1 MADDGTEDVARG
13 PFEPGF
19 AELPA
24 ELPIFPLPGAL
35 LLPGGK
41 LPLNI
46 FEKRYLAMTRFALR
60 SASRMIGMIQPREE
74 GDEDRPAVYQTG
86 CAGRIVAF
94 SETDDGRY
102 LIALGGVA
110 RFRVVRELEM
120 VEGFRR
126 VAADFAPFAADLED
140 DTETAIDRDR
150 LINALKAYFTQESIS
165 ANWEAI
171 VQAPDDKLVTTLAM
185 VCPFANQEKQALLES
200 PNLGERSRMMTALI
214 EMAVLGSAAA
224 GQAARH

>member
-1 MADDGTEDVARG
+1 MPRG
-13 PFEPGF
+13 PFDPSF
-19 AELPA
+19 ADLPA
-24 ELPIFPLPGAL
+24 ELPIFPLAGAV

-60 SASRMIGMIQPREE
+60 SSSRMIGMIQPREE
-74 GDEDRPAVYQTG
+74 GEESQPAVYDTG

-126 VAADFAPFAADLED
+126 VAADFSAFPADLED
-140 DTETAIDRDR
+140 DTRTPIDRER
-150 LINALKAYFTQESIS
+150 LINALKAYFTQESIN

-171 VQAPDDKLVTTLAM
+171 VEAPDDRLVTTLAM

-200 PNLGERSRMMTALI
+200 PNLGERSRMMIALI
-214 EMAVLGSAAA
+214 EMAVLGSADQA
-224 GQAARH
+224 AARH

>member
-1 MADDGTEDVARG
+1 MGRG
-13 PFEPGF
+13 PFEPSF
-19 AELPA
+19 AELPTD
-24 ELPIFPLPGAL
+24 LPIFPLPGAL

-74 GDEDRPAVYQTG
+74 GDEDRPRVYGTG

-120 VEGFRR
+120 IEGFRR
-126 VAADFAPFAADLED
+126 VAADFSAFAADLED
-140 DTETAIDRDR
+140 DTETAIDRER
-150 LINALKAYFTQESIS
+150 LLGALKAYFTQESIS
-165 ANWEAI
+165 ANWDAI

-200 PNLGERSRMMTALI
+200 PNLGERSRVMTALI
-214 EMAVLGSAAA
+214 EMAVLGSP